1 VKASAFPELVRR
13 HRAMAH
19 AYATALL
26 GDRALAEEATQ
37 QALALAWERLA
48 QLRAR
53 EAFAAW
59 LRRIVRSEC
68 HRIRRRARAQ
78 MVPLAEAGAT
88 ADGAPDA
95 GERLDDGRLRA
106 AVLRGIDRLPERQRQ
121 VALLYYEHQHSLR
134 DIAAFLRARPSA
146 VAQRLHAARRRLTSV
161 PA

>member
-1 VKASAFPELVRR
+1 
-13 HRAMAH
+13 MAH

-88 ADGAPDA
+88 AHGAPPA
-95 GERLDDGRLRA
+95 GRRLHCG
-106 AVLRGIDRLPERQRQ
+106 
-121 VALLYYEHQHSLR
+121 
-134 DIAAFLRARPSA
+134 RARRPG
-146 VAQRLHAARRRLTSV
+146 LPGAR
-161 PA
+161 